1 MDRGFVGIVTA
12 DLHLPTAASLKDK
25 RKPLAGLKAALV
37 RATGGSVGEVGDH
50 DILRRSQISLAVVA
64 VSASEAMRLC
74 DVAERVIFNGAFEVV
89 SVHRHH
95 ASVQELLPDGP
106 EVI

>member
-1 MDRGFVGIVTA
+1 MERGFVGIVTA
-12 DLHLPTAASLKDK
+12 DLHLPTATSLKDK
-25 RKPLAGLKAALV
+25 RKPLAGLKAALA

-64 VSASEAMRLC
+64 VSASDAMRLC
-74 DVAERVIFNGAFEVV
+74 DVAERVIFSGAFEVV
-89 SVHRHH
+89 SIRRHV
-95 ASVQELLPDGP
+95 ASVEELLPDGP